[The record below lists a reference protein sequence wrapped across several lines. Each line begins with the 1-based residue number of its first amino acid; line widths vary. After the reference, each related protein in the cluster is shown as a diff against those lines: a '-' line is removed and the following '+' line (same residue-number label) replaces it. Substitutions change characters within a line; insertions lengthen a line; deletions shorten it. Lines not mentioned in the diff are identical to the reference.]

1 VHVAT
6 GACGSTT
13 TRADGDAIVIAST
26 RGSDPDPTTR
36 RRCEDQVAATSEGA
50 RAQHGGGG
58 SRNPAQRGPRSGSAT
73 HGTRLSDCSTIRR
86 RDRSRRRPRRGARSG
101 QTRALRRVI
110 LLDTNV
116 ISALMRRAPNPDS
129 VVVRWLDR
137 QPAESIWTTSITVFE
152 VKTGLHLL
160 PPGQRREDLERAFDA
175 LLTDDLNGRIQSFDT
190 AAASAAGEIAAKRR
204 STGRTLEIRDVQI
217 AGIAVARR
225 AQLATRN
232 TRHFTDLGVVLIDPW
247 SA

>member
-1 VHVAT
+1 
-6 GACGSTT
+6 
-13 TRADGDAIVIAST
+13 
-26 RGSDPDPTTR
+26 
-36 RRCEDQVAATSEGA
+36 
-50 RAQHGGGG
+50 
-58 SRNPAQRGPRSGSAT
+58 
-73 HGTRLSDCSTIRR
+73 L
-86 RDRSRRRPRRGARSG
+86 
-101 QTRALRRVI
+101 I

-116 ISALMRRAPNPDS
+116 ISALMRREPNPDA

-160 PPGQRREDLERAFDA
+160 PPGRRRQDLERAFDA
-175 LLTDDLNGRIQSFDT
+175 LLTDDLDGRIQSFDT
-190 AAASAAGEIAAKRR
+190 TAAAAAGEIAAECQN
-204 STGRTLEIRDVQI
+204 TGRTLEIRDVQI

>member
-1 VHVAT
+1 
-6 GACGSTT
+6 
-13 TRADGDAIVIAST
+13 
-26 RGSDPDPTTR
+26 
-36 RRCEDQVAATSEGA
+36 
-50 RAQHGGGG
+50 
-58 SRNPAQRGPRSGSAT
+58 
-73 HGTRLSDCSTIRR
+73 
-86 RDRSRRRPRRGARSG
+86 
-101 QTRALRRVI
+101 VI

-116 ISALMRRAPNPDS
+116 ISALMRRHPNPDAA
-129 VVVRWLDR
+129 VARWLDR

-152 VKTGLHLL
+152 VKAGLHLL
-160 PPGQRREDLERAFDA
+160 PPGPRREDLERAFDA
-175 LLTDDLNGRIQSFDT
+175 LLTDDLDGRIQSFDT
-190 AAASAAGEIAAKRR
+190 AAATAAGAIAAKRQ